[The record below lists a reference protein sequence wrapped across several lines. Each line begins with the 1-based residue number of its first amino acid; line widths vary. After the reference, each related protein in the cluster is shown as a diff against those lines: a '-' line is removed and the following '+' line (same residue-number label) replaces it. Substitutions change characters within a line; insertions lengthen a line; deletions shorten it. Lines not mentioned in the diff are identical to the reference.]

1 MKKRVLY
8 WGVLLCL
15 NLTMG
20 YGQEGPALPSVAPST
35 PEAAALGKFI
45 DVPVSH
51 YTGVPQI
58 GVPLCAVAEPGISI
72 PISLSYHAS
81 GIKVDEIASR
91 VGLGW
96 AISGQGTVTRSVR
109 GIPDDYQGTGFL
121 NTSIT
126 VAAFQAASGQ
136 QQGSWTLQ
144 ANQSGA
150 LDFESDVYYFN
161 LPGGASGKFFFRQDG
176 TPIIMPHNQDIKIVP
191 IQNASGHL
199 VKWEISLANGL
210 KYYLGRSKNDAQEAV
225 NRTTTN
231 TFTMQDDGTTS
242 FPFTPAH
249 FENYVTTWHL
259 IEIETPY
266 NDVITYEYE
275 AGTISTSTVSFSG
288 ERESLWYQA
297 QEQNCE
303 LAIGT
308 ASYSQINNT
317 VKRLHRIVGE
327 NTTVEFTYGQSRLDL
342 IHDAALT
349 KLSVF
354 NNQSTLVKEYS
365 FTYDYFT
372 STATHANP
380 ISFGDTNQRNKRLYL
395 KDVEQTFAG
404 ATNQKYSFEYDT
416 TYILPDRLSF
426 STDFWG
432 YYNGKNNTTT
442 HIPAVEAFAQG
453 TFFDRP
459 GADRKVAIAYA
470 KACSL
475 KKIIYPTGGS
485 ASYAFESHTVTGGN
499 AFFAATAYN
508 LETIAQVNT
517 TGDNTQFIEVPFTI
531 TNSPGNFN
539 FPAQGLVDYSLQM
552 YNDQGQSIALCDP
565 SQFDCP
571 NISVWT
577 ASNTHIADITTG
589 SGTIPIVN
597 DGSYKLR
604 VENYSA
610 DFGGKIDVVVSLSG
624 RRQLDPSSPNATFGG
639 LRIKDITL
647 EDVSGV
653 QLLKKI
659 YTYNR
664 FDNTSLSSGTALNPP
679 TFLWDGLAYASNG
692 CGAAVS
698 VEVSSNPIFPLDNEG
713 NYSVGYANVTEA
725 FEGNQTGKTEYTFH
739 IEPLGEGDQT
749 NIYDANSITGHSDLY
764 PNTPLHDFSH
774 LRGLLLAQVHY
785 KLNADQSFSVLQKST
800 NDYHYR
806 VTSENILEEN
816 IAMASRGLLYFSNDY
831 TNFSERFYMDRQI
844 STTFFYNASNVLVDS
859 LSQTTEY
866 FYDSFPTHNQL
877 TSTITTNSDG
887 TTAKVTTK
895 YPEDIASITGLDATQ
910 TAAINRLRSGDLY
923 RLGMPIEVITYENT
937 KKLSTQRTI
946 YKDWGNDLLLPELI
960 QTAKSADGLEDRLEY
975 TQYDSEGNILEVRQ
989 SNGSYI
995 TYLWGYNQM
1004 YPVAKIDNARLSE
1017 VATALG
1023 VTTQSLIT
1031 NGVTNLST
1039 LNSLRGN
1046 LSGALVTTYTHK
1058 PLVGVISM
1066 TDPSG
1071 YTMSYEYDD
1080 FNRLIRIKDAD
1091 GHIVSENQYHYK
1103 GQ

>member
-1 MKKRVLY
+1 MKKHVLY

-15 NLTMG
+15 NLTMS
-20 YGQEGPALPSVAPST
+20 YGQDDDPIAPPSIAPST

-58 GVPLCAVAEPGISI
+58 GIPLCEISTTGISI

-96 AISGQGTVTRSVR
+96 AISGQGSISRSVR
-109 GIPDDYQGTGFL
+109 GIPDDYPSGGFL
-121 NTSIT
+121 HSSINPDSFVVLTTS
-126 VAAFQAASGQ
+126 Q
-136 QQGSWTLQ
+136 QQIYINS
-144 ANQSGA
+144 A
-150 LDFESDVYYFN
+150 LDSNLDMESDTYYFN
-161 LPGGASGKFFFRQDG
+161 LPGGASGKFFFKSNGEIVLVPR
-176 TPIIMPHNQDIKIVP
+176 NQDVKIEYFLD
-191 IQNASGHL
+191 ASGY
-199 VKWEISLANGL
+199 ISRWKITLANGL
-210 KYYLGRSKNDAQEAV
+210 IYHLGKTTDQDQDEMV
-225 NRTTTN
+225 DRTTTFSN
-231 TFTMQDDGTTS
+231 NLLQNPSALSDYISNWHVTS
-242 FPFTPAH
+242 
-249 FENYVTTWHL
+249 
-259 IEIETPY
+259 IKTPY

-275 AGTISTSTVSFSG
+275 PQTVNTSVINLGSGTEILS
-288 ERESLWYQA
+288 YQGGC
-297 QEQNCE
+297 QPTINR
-303 LAIGT
+303 L
-308 ASYSQINNT
+308 SYSQTLSTIR
-317 VKRLHRIVGE
+317 RLKQIESRTAIL
-327 NTTVEFTYGQSRLDL
+327 EFTYGQSRLDL
-342 IHDAALT
+342 INDAALT
-349 KLSVF
+349 RIQLFDKTVASPVLTK
-354 NNQSTLVKEYS
+354 QYDL
-365 FTYDYFT
+365 TYDYFT

-380 ISFGDTNQRNKRLYL
+380 VGYGDTNQRNKRLYL

-453 TFFDRP
+453 VFFDRP

-531 TNSPGNFN
+531 TNSPGSFN

-552 YNDQGQSIALCDP
+552 YNDQGQPIALCDP
-565 SQFDCP
+565 SQIHCP

-604 VENYSA
+604 VENYSG
-610 DFGGKIDVVVSLSG
+610 DYGGKIDVVVSLSG

-647 EDVSGV
+647 EDVSGA

-679 TFLWDGLAYASNG
+679 TFLWENLPVCPTGNSS
-692 CGAAVS
+692 S
-698 VEVSSNPIFPLDNEG
+698 VQVTSTPIFPLDNQG
-713 NYSVGYANVTEA
+713 NYSVGYTNVTEA
-725 FEGNQTGKTEYTFH
+725 FEGNQTGKTEYTFLFASNDNGNQRNVFD
-739 IEPLGEGDQT
+739 IET
-749 NIYDANSITGHSDLY
+749 Y
-764 PNTPLHDFSH
+764 PNTPAQDLSH
-774 LRGLLLAQVHY
+774 RRGSLLKEVHY
-785 KLNADQSFSVLQKST
+785 KLNTDQSFSAIQETQNFYAGGQSLDDLNVVFGAAGSFKGF
-800 NDYHYR
+800 
-806 VTSENILEEN
+806 SEYYQ
-816 IAMASRGLLYFSNDY
+816 SG
-831 TNFSERFYMDRQI
+831 ERFYMDRQI

-946 YKDWGNDLLLPELI
+946 YKDRGSDLILPEFV
-960 QTAKSADGLEDRLEY
+960 QTAKSGDNLEDRLEY
-975 TQYDSEGNILEVRQ
+975 TAYDNKGNVLEVRQ
-989 SNGSYI
+989 ANGSYI

-1017 VATALG
+1017 VAAAINSNIQIL
-1023 VTTQSLIT
+1023 TTVGIT
-1031 NGVTNLST
+1031 D
-1039 LNSLRGN
+1039 LNSLTGLRNN
-1046 LSGALVTTYTHK
+1046 LSGAFVSTYVHK

-1066 TDPSG
+1066 TDPRG